1 MDVLS
6 FDWLFSSSSHDDP
19 SFQGADRASGAPQPS
34 PDVQATA
41 VSAQVANDS
50 FFNRLAAFG
59 ASQPT
64 QDTAESPDAASSWFG
79 INSSGPR
86 PGSADAEGAEARDQA
101 GFEPQMWT
109 FLTSRY
115 AISLVV
121 MGVLV
126 NRIHHIC
133 RPRGGRPARMRG
145 RKRVALRLPA
155 LLMLG
160 YATFALGMRVVQLW
174 AGDFVPGHS
183 WLADQLA
190 SVTSLRLDAAR
201 RNADEKLLWITYV
214 AACLGIATESL
225 TRTLEAA

>member
-1 MDVLS
+1 
-6 FDWLFSSSSHDDP
+6 
-19 SFQGADRASGAPQPS
+19 
-34 PDVQATA
+34 VQATA
-41 VSAQVANDS
+41 ASAQANDS
-50 FFNRLAAFG
+50 FFNRLAALG

-64 QDTAESPDAASSWFG
+64 QDPADSPDAASSWFG
-79 INSSGPR
+79 INPPAPR
-86 PGSADAEGAEARDQA
+86 PGSPDAEGVDPREQA
-101 GFEPQMWT
+101 GVEPQMWT

-160 YATFALGMRVVQLW
+160 YATFALGFRVVQLW
-174 AGDFVPGHS
+174 AGDFIPGQS

-190 SVTSLRLDAAR
+190 EMTSLRLDRAR
-201 RNADEKLLWITYV
+201 RNADEKLLWVTYV